1 MRALPIIRKRTRRYL
16 SGGNSAVDREMVM
29 KSKTKSCQRYH
40 TRTIANLLMELED
53 AEDARDSKM
62 KSMLQKVC
70 QRITAE

>member
-1 MRALPIIRKRTRRYL
+1 MSALQ
-16 SGGNSAVDREMVM
+16 VM
-29 KSKTKSCQRYH
+29 KSKTKSCERYH
-40 TRTIANLLMELED
+40 TRAIENLLMELED